1 MLSSAGL
8 AAARRALTSSGAAAP
23 WQQFSGLAT
32 RALVLRL
39 AAPSVRSISFSA
51 SMRSPAAAKSTTTT
65 TTTKKTTTKP
75 KSSSAT
81 KKSSS
86 TTKKAAKP
94 KAKKPAKKAVKK
106 KAATKKPKAA
116 KKKVLTDEQK
126 ERLEIRKLKQMALL
140 KGPSYL
146 PETAWAV
153 YMVDN
158 LRGATGGDAL
168 GDKVKALAT
177 SFRNLPDS
185 EKERLTAIGNSNRIA
200 NQEAKKKWIESFPP
214 EVIYTANLA
223 RRRLARK
230 TDKSKIYLLHDERL
244 PHRGGS
250 GFTLYIKEKFSQ
262 SGADTAT
269 NAMRTMSERWRSLSP
284 DEKAPYVEEASEQ
297 NKVNGEQ
304 VKELRKKGELYWK
317 EKLAS
322 PSPA

>member
-8 AAARRALTSSGAAAP
+8 AAARRVLASPGAAAP
-23 WQQFSGLAT
+23 WHQFSGQAT

-39 AAPSVRSISFSA
+39 AAPSVRTISLSA
-51 SMRSPAAAKSTTTT
+51 SMRSPAAKATAA
-65 TTTKKTTTKP
+65 KKTTTKA
-75 KSSSAT
+75 KSASTT
-81 KKSSS
+81 KKS

-140 KGPSYL
+140 KGPTFL
-146 PETAWAV
+146 PETAWSV

-158 LRGATGGDAL
+158 MRGGTGGDAL
-168 GDKVKALAT
+168 GDKVKALST
-177 SFRNLPDS
+177 SFKNLPAA
-185 EKERLTAIGNSNRIA
+185 EKERLTAIGNSNKIA

-214 EVIYTANLA
+214 EAIYTANLA

-230 TDKSKIYLLHDERL
+230 TDKSKLYLLHDERL

-250 GFTLYIKEKFSQ
+250 GFTLYIKEQFSQ
-262 SGADTAT
+262 SGADSAKD
-269 NAMRTMSERWRSLSP
+269 AMRAISERWKSLSD
-284 DEKAPYVEEASEQ
+284 DEKAPYVKVATEQ
-297 NKVNGEQ
+297 NKVNGDK
-304 VKELRKKGELYWK
+304 VKDLRKKGELYWK